1 MYANFRATLADD
13 TSLWE
18 HVMENMIEKL
28 VIKPAELGRF
38 FILLNYNPFLR
49 IYGIYALC

>member
-28 VIKPAELGRF
+28 VK
-38 FILLNYNPFLR
+38 
-49 IYGIYALC
+49 